1 MSDRSPP
8 PNAKRWLPVIALLSV
23 LIIGYALII
32 AGQILLGLI
41 PVLGLVLLYLVWR
54 FVVAVEEIAD
64 AHQRLAA
71 HREQQE

>member
-8 PNAKRWLPVIALLSV
+8 PNSRRWLPVIALLSV

-71 HREQQE
+71 HQERQE

>member
-8 PNAKRWLPVIALLSV
+8 PNSQRWLPVIALLSV

-32 AGQILLGLI
+32 AGQILLGLL

-54 FVVAVEEIAD
+54 FVLAIEAIAD

-71 HREQQE
+71 HRERQK